1 MNSLNSFL
9 DRREAGRT
17 LAEHLGEYAGR
28 PDVTVLALP
37 RGGLPIAYEIART
50 LSVPLD
56 VFIVPVGNDEEGLPI
71 RTGERASPG

>member
-17 LAEHLGEYAGR
+17 LATLLGEYARR

-56 VFIVPVGNDEEGLPI
+56 FIGGVSGPML
-71 RTGERASPG
+71 ASLS